1 MLTLLLFGN
10 ANSARN
16 KRKKNNKKNNK
27 KIFFIAL
34 IQQFYSTSFRIKNF
48 LTPILADTIF
58 FIFIS

>member
-16 KRKKNNKKNNK
+16 KRKKNNKK
-27 KIFFIAL
+27 IFFIAL
-34 IQQFYSTSFRIKNF
+34 IQQFYSTSLRIKNF
-48 LTPILADTIF
+48 LIPILADTIF